1 MASTRLPQALIDRV
15 EDWATTSGASRSG
28 AIRKS
33 SRTAGV
39 LVARAGRVAPARAI
53 EGQQET
59 RRRVDEVVAPFWE
72 VTWAKLPNSTSET
85 GTAPSI
91 SIPSTMRQ
99 ERNRLCAIELRR
111 LDASTPIFFRKN
123 LSGRGW
129 ACRGVSSPSP
139 DPFAHAGDHHAA
151 PGFTYAK
158 ARAPGEGAGWCLACQ
173 ATMAG

>member
-1 MASTRLPQALIDRV
+1 MASARLPQALIDRV

-59 RRRVDEVVAPFWE
+59 RRRVDEVVALIRE
-72 VTWAKLPNSTSET
+72 VTWAKWRNSTSET

-99 ERNRLCAIELRR
+99 ERIGCARLNCGGWTRPPLFFFVKICLAGDGRAGVFPALRR
-111 LDASTPIFFRKN
+111 TLSPMPASTMQ
-123 LSGRGW
+123 L
-129 ACRGVSSPSP
+129 P
-139 DPFAHAGDHHAA
+139 DSDRCPKQEKD
-151 PGFTYAK
+151 
-158 ARAPGEGAGWCLACQ
+158 L
-173 ATMAG
+173 